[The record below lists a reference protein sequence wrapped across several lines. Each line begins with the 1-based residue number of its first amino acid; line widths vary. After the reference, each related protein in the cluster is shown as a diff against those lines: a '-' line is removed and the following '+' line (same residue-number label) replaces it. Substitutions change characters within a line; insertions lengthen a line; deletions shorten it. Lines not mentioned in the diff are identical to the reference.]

1 MQSTPAGLGLA
12 LTSLFFVVGVAAQ
25 NNGGA
30 ADFGDCTPTMDFQL
44 GRAEF
49 NRAADEGT
57 FFPTDDVL
65 VADTN
70 QGDALNPGII
80 ANFICNQL
88 VNVCGAN
95 EAAQA
100 DCADARALVE
110 GLDARD
116 QSTAD
121 AFNQALGF

>member
-1 MQSTPAGLGLA
+1 MQSQLLLLA
-12 LTSLFFVVGVAAQ
+12 LITAVSAKAAKSSVA
-25 NNGGA
+25 G

-57 FFPTDDVL
+57 FFPTDDTL
-65 VADTN
+65 VGDSG
-70 QGDALNPGII
+70 QGDALNPNII
-80 ANFICNQL
+80 TNFICDQL

-95 EAAQA
+95 DVAQST
-100 DCADARALVE
+100 CADAQQTVQDL
-110 GLDARD
+110 GTKD

-121 AFNQALGF
+121 AFNEALGF